1 MKKMQQQKGKKK
13 RFLKIPATADVFGTW
28 TVHVPKTSALEFPIN
43 NVPRGVGLKEYQ
55 DRMFSFVALL
65 FFKNI

>member
-13 RFLKIPATADVFGTW
+13 RFLKIPAT
-28 TVHVPKTSALEFPIN
+28 VHVPKSSALEFPIN
-43 NVPRGVGLKEYQ
+43 NVPKGVDLKEYQ